1 VIRSTLLVICSFFL
15 LVATAPAVTAAD
27 LVQADASAGAAR
39 DTRSQPILPIGEVV
53 PGQIALAKTVFRGT
67 EIDTF
72 SVEIVSVVHRVGPDR
87 DLILGRGL
95 GPKLERFG
103 VAEGMSGSPVYVDG
117 RLVGAISSSW
127 TFAREPLLGITPA
140 EQMAREAAQGLAS
153 PSRRASTD
161 PEAGRDLLEG
171 RVPPSPNGSGPVPI
185 RSPLVMSGFDRRL
198 VAFAAEMFEPW
209 GFTVAEGGGAGA
221 EEMGGAIEPGATLGV
236 RLVGGDANMTAIGA
250 VTRVEGDE
258 VHAWGHP
265 FFQMGDV
272 EFPLVQGYIHAIV
285 PSQLMSFKLGS
296 GAKTVGSITADRRSG
311 VFGRLGVLP
320 RLTDVELRVSRGGE
334 ERSYHFE
341 LVRNRFLTPPLL
353 GITTTNAIL
362 AQGGLAGEETVRFRQ
377 RLVLGDGRETTV
389 ETLFTGAQT
398 LPEVASLLSEAA
410 RVLALNPFEEVLLDR
425 VEASLVFEP
434 EVRLA
439 ALTAVTVDRDSLEP
453 GDVLRGGY
461 TLRDWRGGEKRHRFS
476 IPLPETAREGRY
488 LLLVA
493 DAPTAEMYEAERA
506 PRSVAPRDLD
516 ELLERMRSLRQPN
529 EVHVL
534 LYRASQGVLI
544 DGRPLPDLPP
554 STLAVMRSAARSGT
568 EEDLPAELV
577 AEQRLPLDR
586 LVQGGHTILLEVRK
600 EKP

>member
-1 VIRSTLLVICSFFL
+1 LA
-15 LVATAPAVTAAD
+15 VAAFVFIAGDAARAEAPA
-27 LVQADASAGAAR
+27 GNAR
-39 DTRSQPILPIGEVV
+39 DRTSSQAVLPLGEVV

-72 SVEIVSVVHRVGPDR
+72 SIEIVSVVHRVGPDR
-87 DLILGRGL
+87 DLILGRAL
-95 GPKLERFG
+95 GPKLQRWG

-117 RLVGAISSSW
+117 KLVGAISSSW

-140 EQMAREAAQGLAS
+140 EQMAREARQDPGS
-153 PSRRASTD
+153 SSRRAPANPDRSSAA
-161 PEAGRDLLEG
+161 PSSPGRDLLEG
-171 RVPPSPNGSGPVPI
+171 RAPPSPSGAGPIPI
-185 RSPLVMSGFDRRL
+185 RSPLVMAGFDRRL
-198 VAFAAEMFEPW
+198 VALAAEMFEPW
-209 GFTVAEGGGAGA
+209 GFTVTEGGGAGA
-221 EEMGGAIEPGATLGV
+221 AETGGEIEPGATLGV

-265 FFQMGDV
+265 FFQMGEV

-285 PSQLMSFKLGS
+285 PSQFMSFKLGS

-320 RLTDVELRVSRGGE
+320 RLTHVELEVTRGGE
-334 ERSYHFE
+334 QRSYQFE
-341 LVRNRFLTPPLL
+341 LARNRFLTPPLL
-353 GITTTNAIL
+353 GITATNAIL
-362 AQGGLAGEETVRFRQ
+362 AQGGLAAEETVRFRQ
-377 RLVLGDGRETTV
+377 RLVLADGRETAV
-389 ETLFTGAQT
+389 ETLFAGTRT
-398 LPEVASLLSEAA
+398 LPQIAALLSEAA

-425 VEASLVFEP
+425 VEASVVFEP

-439 ALTAVTVDRDSLEP
+439 LLTEATVDRDPLEP
-453 GDVLRGGY
+453 GDVLRGGF

-476 IPLPETAREGRY
+476 IPLPERAREGRY

-506 PRSVAPRDLD
+506 PRSAAPRDLD
-516 ELLERMRSLRQPN
+516 ELLERIQRLRQPS
-529 EVHVL
+529 EVHLL

-568 EEDLPAELV
+568 EAGLPAELV
-577 AEQRLPLDR
+577 AEQRVPLDR